1 MTVAVLGEK
10 MSRSAEAFINTQN
23 SNIAGRNSTL
33 NQTLAL
39 NDTLLNIYISVE
51 VVDITNSNN
60 RNIK

>member
-1 MTVAVLGEK
+1 MNDW
-10 MSRSAEAFINTQN
+10 SAEAFINTQN